1 MPTGPRLAKFE
12 PVRVSSADV
21 VRQFSLYADMA
32 LTSPVIVSKHGRDRN
47 VILSFEEY
55 NRLTKRDLISLK
67 SEDTPQ
73 EFIDDLESFISERD
87 IGEKK

>member
-1 MPTGPRLAKFE
+1 MAKSEF
-12 PVRVSSADV
+12 VRVSAADV

-55 NRLTKRDLISLK
+55 NRLMKRDLVAFRA
-67 SEDTPQ
+67 EDTPE
-73 EFIDDLESFISERD
+73 EFIDDLENFVAEAAKGD
-87 IGEKK
+87 K